1 MSLTKIDFTIALQS
15 EKLFQLKN
23 SIGEANIF
31 KSVCALLKMF
41 SDAAKVNKPLS
52 SAEIIMCADF
62 IVKKYTHES
71 IADFALALKDGI
83 FGGQKF
89 YGSVTIAD
97 VKETVEKYFEMKAEK
112 LRELHE
118 NTKNSNINMGDTIIS
133 QLVQSYSN
141 DYSETFKERFDR
153 EKREIAQRNI
163 DSWREKMKTLGGNPL
178 GGIPLGDTPLGGIP
192 QDFTNRFETINQPLE
207 NDDYNQE
214 TTPMLEG

>member
-1 MSLTKIDFTIALQS
+1 MSLMKIDFEVALNS

-23 SIGEANIF
+23 SIGKANIF

-52 SAEIIMCADF
+52 SAEIMMCADF

-97 VKETVEKYFEMKAEK
+97 VKETMEKYFEMKAEK

-118 NTKNSNINMGDTIIS
+118 NYKNSNTDTGDTIIS
-133 QLVQSYSN
+133 QLVKSYTN
-141 DYSETFKERFDR
+141 DYSETFKEGFDR
-153 EKREIAQRNI
+153 EKRELAQRNLNV
-163 DSWREKMKTLGGNPL
+163 WREKMKTP
-178 GGIPLGDTPLGGIP
+178 
-192 QDFTNRFETINQPLE
+192 DFSNQFEPINQPQE
-207 NDDYNQE
+207 NDYYNQE
-214 TTPMLEG
+214 TTSILEGQKAS